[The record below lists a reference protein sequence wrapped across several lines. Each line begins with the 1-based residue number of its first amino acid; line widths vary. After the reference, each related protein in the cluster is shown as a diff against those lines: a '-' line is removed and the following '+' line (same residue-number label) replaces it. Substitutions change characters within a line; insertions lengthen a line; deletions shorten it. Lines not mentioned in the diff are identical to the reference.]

1 MQQNWKATD
10 HIVVAVSTGID
21 SMVLLHQL
29 LYDETLTYR
38 QLTCLHVHHG
48 LREASKQE
56 ATFIQ
61 HYCEQHDIPF
71 YMKRLDLSNV
81 VAEGRSIQNDAREM
95 RYQWFD
101 TMMHQL
107 DADGLLTA
115 HHEDDQVET
124 IFYRL
129 FTGKST
135 RSSLGMST
143 IEARNGYRLYRP
155 LLNTSKHVIRAYQ
168 QQHDVPYFEDTSNA
182 SNTYVRNDIRNRIL
196 PQIDENAQLKSQQ
209 LLKLKAWY
217 DEAFMLM
224 QHEVD
229 NFIERFVTTNAHSFT
244 VSRYAFNALTY
255 HVKILTLDTLLHQ
268 FEDTVTISERAY
280 ADWLQKLAGPVAQTQ
295 LMHTNQWHADIV
307 YDKLVIMAPM
317 QKSLDT
323 YTIQVTEAGTYRFGC
338 YDVQITDMTDLP
350 GSKLCIRSRQPGD
363 RIARHDGHHKK
374 VSRLMIDAKVPA
386 YLRAQI
392 PIIETTHG
400 DILAVGTLYI
410 QQHYQGVIKIQFMGD
425 DIHEK

>member
-71 YMKRLDLSNV
+71 YMKRLDLSDV

-196 PQIDENAQLKSQQ
+196 PQIDENTQLKSQQ

>member
-71 YMKRLDLSNV
+71 YMKRLGLSDV

>member
-29 LYDETLTYR
+29 LHDETLTYR

-48 LREASKQE
+48 LREASEQE

-71 YMKRLDLSNV
+71 YMKRLDLSDV

-280 ADWLQKLAGPVAQTQ
+280 ADWLQKLAGPVVQTQ

>member
-71 YMKRLDLSNV
+71 YMKRLDLSDV

-255 HVKILTLDTLLHQ
+255 HVRILTLDTLLHQ

>member
-48 LREASKQE
+48 LRVASEQE

-71 YMKRLDLSNV
+71 YMKRLDLSDV

-124 IFYRL
+124 VFYRL

>member
-29 LYDETLTYR
+29 LHDETLAYR

-48 LREASKQE
+48 LREASEQE

-71 YMKRLDLSNV
+71 YMKRLDLSDV

>member
-48 LREASKQE
+48 LREASEQE

-71 YMKRLDLSNV
+71 YMKRLDLSDV

-280 ADWLQKLAGPVAQTQ
+280 ADWLQKLSGPVAQTQ

>member
-48 LREASKQE
+48 LREASEQE

-71 YMKRLDLSNV
+71 YMKRLDLSDV

-323 YTIQVTEAGTYRFGC
+323 YTIQVTEAGTYRFGY

>member
-48 LREASKQE
+48 LREASEQE

-71 YMKRLDLSNV
+71 YMKRLDLSDV

-124 IFYRL
+124 VFYRL

-224 QHEVD
+224 QREVD

-280 ADWLQKLAGPVAQTQ
+280 ADWLQKLAGPVVQTQ

>member
-48 LREASKQE
+48 LREASEQE

-71 YMKRLDLSNV
+71 YMKRLDLSDV

-124 IFYRL
+124 VFYRL

-400 DILAVGTLYI
+400 DILVVGTLYI

>member
-71 YMKRLDLSNV
+71 YMKRLDLSDV

-363 RIARHDGHHKK
+363 RIARYDGHHKK

>member
-71 YMKRLDLSNV
+71 YMKRLDLSDV

-386 YLRAQI
+386 YLRAQM

>member
-71 YMKRLDLSNV
+71 YMKRLDLSDV

-363 RIARHDGHHKK
+363 RIARHDGNHKK

-410 QQHYQGVIKIQFMGD
+410 QQHYQGIIKIQFMGD

>member
-48 LREASKQE
+48 LREASEQE

-71 YMKRLDLSNV
+71 YMKRLDLSDV

-124 IFYRL
+124 VFYRL

-338 YDVQITDMTDLP
+338 YDVQITDMTDLS

>member
-48 LREASKQE
+48 LREASEQE

-71 YMKRLDLSNV
+71 YMKRLDLSDV

-124 IFYRL
+124 VFYRL

-280 ADWLQKLAGPVAQTQ
+280 ADWLQKLAGPVVQTQ

>member
-71 YMKRLDLSNV
+71 YMKRLDLSDV

-374 VSRLMIDAKVPA
+374 VSRLMVDAKVPA

>member
-48 LREASKQE
+48 LREASEQE

-71 YMKRLDLSNV
+71 YMKRLDLSDV

-392 PIIETTHG
+392 PIIETPHG

>member
-48 LREASKQE
+48 LREASEQE

-71 YMKRLDLSNV
+71 YMKRLDLSDV

-217 DEAFMLM
+217 DEAFILM

>member
-48 LREASKQE
+48 LREASEQE

-71 YMKRLDLSNV
+71 YMKRLDLSDV

-124 IFYRL
+124 VFYRL

-168 QQHDVPYFEDTSNA
+168 EQHDVPYFEDTSNA

>member
-48 LREASKQE
+48 LREASEQE

-71 YMKRLDLSNV
+71 YMKRLDLSDV

-280 ADWLQKLAGPVAQTQ
+280 ADWLQKLAGSVAQTQ

>member
-48 LREASKQE
+48 LREASEQE

-71 YMKRLDLSNV
+71 YMKRLDLSDV

-124 IFYRL
+124 VFYRL

-280 ADWLQKLAGPVAQTQ
+280 ADWLQKLAGSVAQTQ

-350 GSKLCIRSRQPGD
+350 GSKLCIRSRQTGD

>member
-71 YMKRLDLSNV
+71 YMKRLDLSDV

-129 FTGKST
+129 FTGKSI

-410 QQHYQGVIKIQFMGD
+410 QQHYQGAIKIQFMGD

>member
-48 LREASKQE
+48 LREASEQE

-71 YMKRLDLSNV
+71 YMKRLDLSDV

-268 FEDTVTISERAY
+268 FEDTVTISEHAY

>member
-71 YMKRLDLSNV
+71 YMKRLDLSDV

-229 NFIERFVTTNAHSFT
+229 NFIERFVTTNAYSFT

>member
-71 YMKRLDLSNV
+71 YMKRLDLSDV

-410 QQHYQGVIKIQFMGD
+410 QQHYQGVIKIRFMGD

>member
-48 LREASKQE
+48 LREASEQE

-71 YMKRLDLSNV
+71 YMKRLDLSDV

-363 RIARHDGHHKK
+363 RITRHDGHHKK

>member
-29 LYDETLTYR
+29 LHDETLTYR

-48 LREASKQE
+48 LREASEQE

-71 YMKRLDLSNV
+71 YMKRLDLSDV

-209 LLKLKAWY
+209 LLKLKVWY

>member
-71 YMKRLDLSNV
+71 YMKRLDLSDV

-363 RIARHDGHHKK
+363 RITRHDGHHKK

>member
-29 LYDETLTYR
+29 LHDETLTYR

-48 LREASKQE
+48 LREASEQE

-71 YMKRLDLSNV
+71 YMKRLDLSDV

-350 GSKLCIRSRQPGD
+350 GSKLCIRSRQTGD

>member
-71 YMKRLDLSNV
+71 YMKRLDLSDV

-323 YTIQVTEAGTYRFGC
+323 YTIQVTEVGTYRFGC

>member
-29 LYDETLTYR
+29 LHDETLTYR

-48 LREASKQE
+48 LREASEQE

-71 YMKRLDLSNV
+71 YMKRLDLSDV

-295 LMHTNQWHADIV
+295 LMNTNQWHADIV

>member
-48 LREASKQE
+48 LREASEQE

-71 YMKRLDLSNV
+71 YMKRLDLSDV
-81 VAEGRSIQNDAREM
+81 VAGGRSIQNDAREM

-124 IFYRL
+124 VFYRL

>member
-48 LREASKQE
+48 LREASEQE

-71 YMKRLDLSNV
+71 YMKRLDLSDV

-124 IFYRL
+124 VFYRL

-229 NFIERFVTTNAHSFT
+229 NFIDRFVTTNAHSFT

-350 GSKLCIRSRQPGD
+350 GSKLCIRSRQTGD

>member
-48 LREASKQE
+48 LREASEQE

-71 YMKRLDLSNV
+71 YMKRLDLSDV

-209 LLKLKAWY
+209 LLKLKVWY

>member
-48 LREASKQE
+48 LREASEQE

-71 YMKRLDLSNV
+71 YMKRLDLSDV

-224 QHEVD
+224 QREVD

-280 ADWLQKLAGPVAQTQ
+280 ADWLQKLASPVAQTQ

-338 YDVQITDMTDLP
+338 YDVQITVMTDLP

>member
-48 LREASKQE
+48 LREASEQE

-71 YMKRLDLSNV
+71 YMKRLDLSDV

-323 YTIQVTEAGTYRFGC
+323 YTVQVTEAGTYRFGC

>member
-48 LREASKQE
+48 LREASEQE

-71 YMKRLDLSNV
+71 YMKRLDLSDV

-124 IFYRL
+124 VFYRL

-350 GSKLCIRSRQPGD
+350 SSKLCIRSRQPGD

>member
-29 LYDETLTYR
+29 IYDETLTYR

-48 LREASKQE
+48 LREASEQE

-71 YMKRLDLSNV
+71 YMKRLDLSDV

-124 IFYRL
+124 VFYRL

-350 GSKLCIRSRQPGD
+350 GSKLCIRSRQTGD

>member
-48 LREASKQE
+48 LREASEQE

-71 YMKRLDLSNV
+71 YMKRLDLSDV

-124 IFYRL
+124 VFYRL

-338 YDVQITDMTDLP
+338 YEVQITDMTDLP

>member
-71 YMKRLDLSNV
+71 YMKRLDLSDV

-410 QQHYQGVIKIQFMGD
+410 QQHYQGAIKIQFMGD